1 VPCRPPAVAT
11 PAEPSV
17 PVDRAPATLGELV
30 ASAAAEVPDEP
41 ALIFGETCWTFGEL
55 AARVDALAATLAT
68 TTPPGARIAVLAEN
82 VPQFVVLLL
91 AAPAAGRVVVP
102 LNVRHT
108 PTELTELIRRSG
120 ASLVAG
126 TDEQLR
132 RLTGPD
138 LPPLPGGS
146 ALRIDDPGPAP
157 GTSPGFGATQPADP
171 DAAAWLIFTSGTTGP
186 PKGVVLTHRGL
197 LAAVANTAA
206 GRPLADDDVYLY
218 PFPLY
223 HVSAYNLLHALLRRR
238 PTVLLPRFDAAAV
251 ADLTARHHVTTMSL
265 APTMLRLLLDHLDGD
280 VAPLSSLRTVA
291 YGAAAMPAALL
302 REGTDTLGCGFAQGY
317 GMTELSGNAVFLS
330 PDDHLL
336 GMAGDARLLRAAGRA
351 GPLIELQVV
360 DESGAPAAPGEAGE
374 IVARGPQVCA
384 GYWDDAEATAAGIVD
399 GWLHTGDIGT
409 LDADGLLTIVDRAK
423 DLVVTGG
430 ENVSSLEV
438 EGAVGTHPLV
448 ASVAVVGLPDDR
460 WGEAVTAVVVPRAG
474 LDPGQVAALP
484 EEVAA
489 HAAQRLAGYKK
500 PKRVVVVDELPVNA
514 GGKVDKRALRDRLT
528 P

>member
-1 VPCRPPAVAT
+1 M
-11 PAEPSV
+11 
-17 PVDRAPATLGELV
+17 DHAPATLGDLV
-30 ASAAAEVPDEP
+30 TSAAAEAPDDP
-41 ALIFGETCWTFGEL
+41 ALIFGDLRWTFGEL
-55 AARVDALAATLAT
+55 AGRVAALAETLAA

-91 AAPAAGRVVVP
+91 AAPASGRVVVP

-108 PTELTELIRRSG
+108 PAELVEQIGRSG

-138 LPPLPGGS
+138 LPPLAGGS
-146 ALRIDDPGPAP
+146 VLRIDDAGPAP
-157 GTSPGFGATQPADP
+157 STPPALEPAGPARP
-171 DAAAWLIFTSGTTGP
+171 DAPAWLIFTSGTTGP

-238 PTVLLPRFDAAAV
+238 PVVLLPRFDAATV

-280 VAPLSSLRTVA
+280 VAPLASLRTVA

-330 PDDHLL
+330 PDDHLRGL
-336 GMAGDARLLRAAGRA
+336 AGDARLLRAAGRA
-351 GPLIELQVV
+351 GPLVELRIV
-360 DESGAPAAPGEAGE
+360 DESGAPAAAGEAGE
-374 IVARGPQVCA
+374 ILVRGPQVCA
-384 GYWDDAEATAAGIVD
+384 GLLGRP
-399 GWLHTGDIGT
+399 GRHGRRHRR
-409 LDADGLLTIVDRAK
+409 GLAPHRRHRHARCRRSAHRRRPRQGP
-423 DLVVTGG
+423 GG
-430 ENVSSLEV
+430 HRRRE
-438 EGAVGTHPLV
+438 
-448 ASVAVVGLPDDR
+448 
-460 WGEAVTAVVVPRAG
+460 
-474 LDPGQVAALP
+474 
-484 EEVAA
+484 
-489 HAAQRLAGYKK
+489 
-500 PKRVVVVDELPVNA
+500 RVVARGRERRRHASA
-514 GGKVDKRALRDRLT
+514 GRLGGRGRAPRRPLGRGRHGGGGRPARGST
-528 P
+528 QVS

>member
-1 VPCRPPAVAT
+1 
-11 PAEPSV
+11 
-17 PVDRAPATLGELV
+17 VDHPPATLGDLV
-30 ASAAAEVPDEP
+30 TSAAAEAPDDP
-41 ALIFGETCWTFGEL
+41 ALIFGDLRWTFGEL
-55 AARVDALAATLAT
+55 AARVAALAETLAA

-91 AAPAAGRVVVP
+91 AAPASGRVVVP

-108 PTELTELIRRSG
+108 PAELVEQIARSG

-138 LPPLPGGS
+138 LPPLRGES
-146 ALRIDDPGPAP
+146 VLRIDDAGPAP
-157 GTSPGFGATQPADP
+157 GTPPAFEPAFEPAEP
-171 DAAAWLIFTSGTTGP
+171 DAPAWLIFTSGTTGP

-238 PTVLLPRFDAAAV
+238 PVVLLPRFDAATV

-280 VAPLSSLRTVA
+280 VAPLATLRTVA

-330 PDDHLL
+330 PDDHLRGL
-336 GMAGDARLLRAAGRA
+336 AGDAGLLRAAGRA
-351 GPLIELQVV
+351 GPLVELRIV
-360 DESGAPAAPGEAGE
+360 DASGAPAAPGEAGE
-374 IVARGPQVCA
+374 IVVRGPQVCA
-384 GYWDDAEATAAGIVD
+384 GYWDDPDATAAGIVD

-409 LDADGLLTIVDRAK
+409 LDADGLLTVVDRAK

-438 EGAVGTHPLV
+438 ESAVGTHQQV

-460 WGEAVTAVVVPRAG
+460 WGEAVTAVVVPRPG
-474 LDPGQVAALP
+474 LDAGQLAALP
-484 EEVAA
+484 DEVAT
-489 HAAQRLAGYKK
+489 HAAERLAGYKK

>member
-1 VPCRPPAVAT
+1 M
-11 PAEPSV
+11 

-30 ASAAAEVPDEP
+30 TSAAAEVPDDP
-41 ALIFGETCWTFGEL
+41 ALLFGETCWTFGEL
-55 AARVDALAATLAT
+55 AAHVDALAGTLTAT
-68 TTPPGARIAVLAEN
+68 TPAGARIAVLAEN

-108 PTELTELIRRSG
+108 PAELTELIRRSG

-132 RLTGPD
+132 RLTGPE

-146 ALRIDDPGPAP
+146 PLRLDDPGPAP
-157 GTSPGFGATQPADP
+157 GASAGFEPAPSADP

-186 PKGVVLTHRGL
+186 PKGVLLTHRSL

-238 PTVLLPRFDAAAV
+238 PTVLLPRFDAATV

-280 VAPLSSLRTVA
+280 VAPLASLRTVA

-330 PDDHLL
+330 PDDHLRGL
-336 GMAGDARLLRAAGRA
+336 AGDARLLRAAGRA
-351 GPLIELQVV
+351 GPLIELRVV
-360 DESGAPAAPGEAGE
+360 DGSGDPAAPGEAGE
-374 IVARGPQVCA
+374 IVVRGPQVCA
-384 GYWDDAEATAAGIVD
+384 GYWDDPEATAAGIVD
-399 GWLHTGDIGT
+399 GWLHTGDVGT
-409 LDADGLLTIVDRAK
+409 LDADGLLTVVDRAK

-438 EGAVGTHPLV
+438 ESAIGTHPLV

-460 WGEAVTAVVVPRAG
+460 WGEAVDRGGGAPPGARPGAGGGAPRRG
-474 LDPGQVAALP
+474 RCHV
-484 EEVAA
+484 
-489 HAAQRLAGYKK
+489 AQRLAGYKK